1 MFGME
6 EMMRQVQNLQ
16 TKIRRLQKDLEER
29 VYEGTSGGGVVKAFV
44 NGKKMLLKIEISK
57 EVVGD
62 DVGMLEDMVVAAVEE
77 AQRKADEAAKEEM
90 RRITGSL
97 PIPPGILPL

>member
-1 MFGME
+1 
-6 EMMRQVQNLQ
+6 
-16 TKIRRLQKDLEER
+16 
-29 VYEGTSGGGVVKAFV
+29 
-44 NGKKMLLKIEISK
+44 K

>member
-97 PIPPGILPL
+97 

>member
-1 MFGME
+1 
-6 EMMRQVQNLQ
+6 MMRQVQSLQ
-16 TKIRRLQKDLEER
+16 TKIKRLQKDLEER

-57 EVVGD
+57 EVVEGG

-77 AQRKADEAAKEEM
+77 AQRKADEAAQEEM

-97 PIPPGILPL
+97 PIPPGLLPF

>member
-1 MFGME
+1 
-6 EMMRQVQNLQ
+6 MRQVQNLQ